1 MEVAEVTTA
10 SYLQAAKGQISD
22 NQEIL
27 HSLSYTERLMSK
39 RCVPFYQ
46 AIIVQQDFSCLCT
59 QQLKVTQLLNLKF
72 SNVQYVAMARCT
84 VIKEGAMLNK
94 YTILTMVDL
103 RWGLLIITQSLRH
116 RAIYAL
122 QCSVRCNNIYYVLV

>member
-46 AIIVQQDFSCLCT
+46 VIIVQQDFSCLCT
-59 QQLKVTQLLNLKF
+59 QQLKVTQLLNFKF
-72 SNVQYVAMARCT
+72 SNVQHVTLARCI
-84 VIKEGAMLNK
+84 VIKEDAMLNK

-103 RWGLLIITQSLRH
+103 RWGLLIVTQSLRH
-116 RAIYAL
+116 RANYFFTFF
-122 QCSVRCNNIYYVLV
+122 V